1 MNNVIFLKFNDI
13 LLSQGCCI
21 QLHHVDFDVVL
32 GTLVGYSDNGLEV
45 LSLNG
50 MVYFCEFSSI
60 LELEKIA

>member
-21 QLHHVDFDVVL
+21 QLHHVDFVV